1 MMRLYRRIL
10 GSFILAPAL
19 GLVLTASAL
28 AASSFTYTLSGVE
41 IAATSTVGTFV
52 GVGTTADDTGAWS
65 ASINHSVLTGGTATI
80 NGGTFAYTG
89 IVRHIA
95 GTFTGGSLTQTSGS
109 SGASPCTNQT
119 YSVTGSLTLTA
130 PGSGTG
136 TFNAVL
142 THYRL
147 RLFGQCIVYAAT
159 VKGGATFSF

>member
-1 MMRLYRRIL
+1 MSGDPQGWRSAYR
-10 GSFILAPAL
+10 
-19 GLVLTASAL
+19 
-28 AASSFTYTLSGVE
+28 
-41 IAATSTVGTFV
+41 
-52 GVGTTADDTGAWS
+52 
-65 ASINHSVLTGGTATI
+65 TGGTATI
-80 NGGTFAYTG
+80 TGGTFAYIG

-109 SGASPCTNQT
+109 SGSSPCTNQT
-119 YSVTGSLTLTA
+119 YAVTGSLTLTA
-130 PGSGTG
+130 PGSGIG